1 MGKYIFGILFCSI
14 FTYLIFAFVQWDL
27 NVGNWSFAIRGIT
40 ALMAFMWSMLTIS
53 YLNSV
58 S

>member
-1 MGKYIFGILFCSI
+1 MGRYIFGIIFCCI

-27 NVGNWSFAIRGIT
+27 NVGNWGFAIRGIT